1 MEQRIIKR
9 EAYHIQVYEI
19 VKNQILSRKLPS
31 GEKINE
37 NALAQS
43 LGVSRSPVREALR
56 MLEQDELV
64 VPSSS
69 GLIVNPLNVENMKDV
84 YECRMVLESY
94 AARLSAAAL
103 SAEDLQKE
111 ARFHMDA
118 EAAESVPDALRK
130 AVDYADE
137 NNLAGVVVCGSLYL
151 AAEARPWLLKE
162 AEK

>member
-56 MLEQDELV
+56 Q
-64 VPSSS
+64 
-69 GLIVNPLNVENMKDV
+69 
-84 YECRMVLESY
+84 
-94 AARLSAAAL
+94 
-103 SAEDLQKE
+103 
-111 ARFHMDA
+111 
-118 EAAESVPDALRK
+118 
-130 AVDYADE
+130 
-137 NNLAGVVVCGSLYL
+137 
-151 AAEARPWLLKE
+151 LKTFE
-162 AEK
+162 TTKPR